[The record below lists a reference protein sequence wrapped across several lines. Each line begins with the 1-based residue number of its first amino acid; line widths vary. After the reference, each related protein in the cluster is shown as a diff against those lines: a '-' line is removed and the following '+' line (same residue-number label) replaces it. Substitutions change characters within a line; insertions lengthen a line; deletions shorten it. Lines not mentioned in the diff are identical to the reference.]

1 MFRDTPSWDAP
12 FSISSDDERVD
23 GRSDHERQED
33 ERQVDEAM
41 NGERRDG
48 ERQDGECQDG
58 ERQDDDVVVI
68 DAPSAKVR
76 MPHFARVGPDFTRR
90 GMEKRSLEILQRQ
103 KRRWEEMTEEERQSV
118 RKTKRKKACSAAKI
132 GVKKQPASAAKIGL
146 LGSAAT
152 WDS

>member
-12 FSISSDDERVD
+12 FSISSDDEPVD

-41 NGERRDG
+41 NGERQDG
-48 ERQDGECQDG
+48 ERQDG

-90 GMEKRSLEILQRQ
+90 GMVKLQLEILQRQ
-103 KRRWEEMTEEERQSV
+103 KRRWEEMTEEERQAV
-118 RKTKRKKACSAAKI
+118 RKKKRKKACSLRA
-132 GVKKQPASAAKIGL
+132 G
-146 LGSAAT
+146 
-152 WDS
+152 